1 VSSSVILGTSA
12 SCRLMGIKV
21 DGLDEAIEMTEALSR
36 GLTVEGINEYCGR
49 IREAAKDCGVI
60 EGELELE
67 AVPRGKEF
75 EIKFNLSD
83 RSKFDCIKQA
93 IERVMAFMPI
103 TTKAFFEQILKQ
115 IEDEK

>member
-1 VSSSVILGTSA
+1 
-12 SCRLMGIKV
+12 MDIKV
-21 DGLDEAIEMTEALSR
+21 DGLDASIGMTEAISR
-36 GLTVEGINEYCGR
+36 GLPVEDINEYCGR
-49 IREAAKDCGVI
+49 IREAAKDCGI
-60 EGELELE
+60 NEGELEIE

-93 IERVMAFMPI
+93 MERVMAFMPI

-115 IEDEK
+115 IEDKK